1 MKTKFA
7 NVWKRSVQPRK
18 QRKYRANLPN
28 HLKQK
33 LMRAPLS
40 KELRKKYNKRALT
53 LRVGDTIKV
62 VTGQFKGVMGKID
75 IIDYNKN
82 KIKLTGAELVK
93 SNGQLVK
100 YPIDPSNVTII
111 TPDLSDKKRK
121 EILERK

>member
-40 KELRKKYNKRALT
+40 KELRKKYNKRSLT
-53 LRVGDTIKV
+53 LRVGDPIKV

>member
-40 KELRKKYNKRALT
+40 KELRKKYNKRSLT

-111 TPDLSDKKRK
+111 TPDLPDKKRK

>member
-1 MKTKFA
+1 M
-7 NVWKRSVQPRK
+7 
-18 QRKYRANLPN
+18 
-28 HLKQK
+28 H
-33 LMRAPLS
+33 
-40 KELRKKYNKRALT
+40 
-53 LRVGDTIKV
+53 
-62 VTGQFKGVMGKID
+62 
-75 IIDYNKN
+75 NKN

>member
-40 KELRKKYNKRALT
+40 KELRKKYNKRSLT

-75 IIDYNKN
+75 TIDYNKN

>member
-1 MKTKFA
+1 MYGK
-7 NVWKRSVQPRK
+7 SVQPRK

-40 KELRKKYNKRALT
+40 KELRKKYNKRSLT

-111 TPDLSDKKRK
+111 TPDLSDKK
-121 EILERK
+121 ERRY

>member
-40 KELRKKYNKRALT
+40 KELRKKYNKRSLT

>member
-7 NVWKRSVQPRK
+7 NVWKRSIQPRK

-40 KELRKKYNKRALT
+40 KELRKKYNKRSLT

-62 VTGQFKGVMGKID
+62 VTGQFKGIMGKID

>member
-40 KELRKKYNKRALT
+40 KELRKKYNKRSLT

-100 YPIDPSNVTII
+100 YPIDPSKVTII

>member
-40 KELRKKYNKRALT
+40 KELRKKYNKRSLT
-53 LRVGDTIKV
+53 VRVGDTIKV

>member
-40 KELRKKYNKRALT
+40 KELRKKYNKRSLT

-111 TPDLSDKKRK
+111 TPELSDKKRK

>member
-1 MKTKFA
+1 MKTKFE

-40 KELRKKYNKRALT
+40 KELRKKYNKRSLT

>member
-40 KELRKKYNKRALT
+40 KELRKKYNKRSLT

-93 SNGQLVK
+93 SNGQLAK

-111 TPDLSDKKRK
+111 TPDLPDKKRK

>member
-1 MKTKFA
+1 
-7 NVWKRSVQPRK
+7 
-18 QRKYRANLPN
+18 
-28 HLKQK
+28 
-33 LMRAPLS
+33 MRAPLS
-40 KELRKKYNKRALT
+40 KELRKKYNKRSLT

-62 VTGQFKGVMGKID
+62 VTGQFKGIMGKID

-121 EILERK
+121 EILERKWVVNQHICRDFMHQSHGELTERKQSG

>member
-7 NVWKRSVQPRK
+7 NVWKRSIQPRK

-40 KELRKKYNKRALT
+40 KELRKKYNKRSLT

-62 VTGQFKGVMGKID
+62 ATGQFKGIMGKID